1 MHTGVFALG
10 MNGVQVCLWDQFL
23 QREMAYL
30 HHLEAFGKGR
40 H

>member
-10 MNGVQVCLWDQFL
+10 VNGVQVCLWDLFL

-30 HHLEAFGKGR
+30 H
-40 H
+40 